1 MAVPPEPV
9 STRLHRPSSVNP
21 PAAPER
27 SRRPSAGSAAS
38 AEAGPLERL
47 RAELGCFREW
57 PLRTRHWAAL
67 AGSLAAAPQSA
78 AAAAACGPGG
88 WEKRSVG
95 E

>member
-1 MAVPPEPV
+1 
-9 STRLHRPSSVNP
+9 
-21 PAAPER
+21 
-27 SRRPSAGSAAS
+27 
-38 AEAGPLERL
+38 
-47 RAELGCFREW
+47 
-57 PLRTRHWAAL
+57 RTRHWAAL